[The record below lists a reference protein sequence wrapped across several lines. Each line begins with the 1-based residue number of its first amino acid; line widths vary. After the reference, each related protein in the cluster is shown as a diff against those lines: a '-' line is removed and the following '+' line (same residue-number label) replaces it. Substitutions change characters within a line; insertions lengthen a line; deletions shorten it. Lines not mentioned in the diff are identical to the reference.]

1 MLVVRNEKIEYIE
14 TMKILQVIT
23 SLQTGGAEKL
33 IVDMVPKY
41 KHLGLD
47 VDVLLFDGKD
57 TPFKRQLKNVGVK
70 VFSLGYGGSVYNPL
84 YIFKLLPYLRKYD
97 VVHTHNT
104 APQLFAAIGSVL
116 CSVVL
121 CTTEHNTSNR
131 RRDWKWY
138 RAIDKW
144 MYSRYKKVICISDS
158 TEENLRKSI
167 DCNSDKICTIYNG
180 IDFVSYDKAT
190 PIAKNSITPYINR
203 KVIAM
208 VAGFRYQKDQETVIK
223 SLLALP
229 DNVELWLIGDGERRS
244 IIEQC
249 VEDNHLQCRVRLLG
263 IRSDIPSILKVV
275 DVVVQSSF
283 WEGFGLAA
291 VEGMAAGKP
300 VIASNVSGLAQVV
313 SGAGVLFTL
322 GNEEEL
328 AAIILH
334 LLSDREYYESVATKC
349 IQRAKE
355 YDISKM
361 VEAYVKI
368 YKMLN

>member
-1 MLVVRNEKIEYIE
+1 
-14 TMKILQVIT
+14 MKILQVIT

-33 IVDMVPKY
+33 IVDVVPKY

-57 TPFKRQLKNVGVK
+57 TPFKRQLENAGIK

-84 YIFKLLPYLRKYD
+84 YILKLMPYLRKYD
-97 VVHTHNT
+97 IVHTHNT
-104 APQLFAAIGSVL
+104 APQLFAALGSVL

-121 CTTEHNTSNR
+121 CTTEHTTSNR

-138 RAIDKW
+138 RPIDKW

-167 DCNSDKICTIYNG
+167 DSNSDKICTIYNG
-180 IDFVSYDKAT
+180 IDFESYDKAS
-190 PIAKNSITPYINR
+190 PIAKDSITPDINR

-208 VAGFRYQKDQETVIK
+208 VAGFRYQKDQETLIRAMSYVPK
-223 SLLALP
+223 
-229 DNVELWLIGDGERRS
+229 DVELWLIGDGERRT

-249 VEDNHLQCRVRLLG
+249 VKEKGLENRVRLLG
-263 IRSDIPSILKVV
+263 IRNDIPSILKTV
-275 DVVVQSSF
+275 DIVVQSSH

-300 VIASNVSGLAQVV
+300 VVASNVAGLSQVV
-313 SGAGVLFTL
+313 SNAGVLFPL
-322 GNEEEL
+322 GDDKAL
-328 AAIILH
+328 ADILNK
-334 LLSDREYYESVATKC
+334 LLTDYKYYNTVKGRC
-349 IQRAKE
+349 VKRAHKF
-355 YDISKM
+355 DISKM
-361 VEAYVKI
+361 V
-368 YKMLN
+368 YKYCQVYQSLLEK

>member
-1 MLVVRNEKIEYIE
+1 MR
-14 TMKILQVIT
+14 ILQVIT

-33 IVDMVPKY
+33 IVDVVPKY

-47 VDVLLFDGKD
+47 VDVLLFDGKN
-57 TPFKRQLKNVGVK
+57 TPFKRQLEKAGVK

-84 YIFKLLPYLRKYD
+84 YILKLLPYLRKYD
-97 VVHTHNT
+97 IVHTHNT
-104 APQLFAAIGSVL
+104 APQLFAALGSVL

-121 CTTEHNTSNR
+121 CTTEHTTSNR

-138 RAIDKW
+138 RPIDKW

-180 IDFVSYDKAT
+180 IDFESYDKAS
-190 PIAKNSITPYINR
+190 PIAKDSITPYINR

-208 VAGFRYQKDQETVIK
+208 VAGFRYQKDQETLIRAMSYVPK
-223 SLLALP
+223 
-229 DNVELWLIGDGERRS
+229 DVELWLIGDGERRT

-249 VEDNHLQCRVRLLG
+249 VKEKGLENRVRLLG
-263 IRSDIPSILKVV
+263 IRNDIPSILKTV
-275 DVVVQSSF
+275 DIVVQSSH

-300 VIASNVSGLAQVV
+300 VVASNVAGLSQVV
-313 SGAGVLFTL
+313 SNAGVLFPL
-322 GNEEEL
+322 GDDKAL
-328 AAIILH
+328 ADILNK
-334 LLSDREYYESVATKC
+334 LLTDYKYYNTVKGRC
-349 IQRAKE
+349 VKRAHKF
-355 YDISKM
+355 DISKM
-361 VEAYVKI
+361 V
-368 YKMLN
+368 YKYCQVYQSLLEK

>member
-1 MLVVRNEKIEYIE
+1 
-14 TMKILQVIT
+14 MKILQVIT

-33 IVDMVPKY
+33 IVDVVPKY

-57 TPFKRQLKNVGVK
+57 TPFKRQLENAGIK

-84 YIFKLLPYLRKYD
+84 YILKLMPYLRKYD
-97 VVHTHNT
+97 IVHTHNT
-104 APQLFAAIGSVL
+104 APQLFAALGSVL

-138 RAIDKW
+138 RPIDKW

-167 DCNSDKICTIYNG
+167 DSNSDKICTIYNG
-180 IDFVSYDKAT
+180 IDFESYDKAS
-190 PIAKNSITPYINR
+190 PIAKDSITPDINR

-208 VAGFRYQKDQETVIK
+208 VAGFRYQKDQETLIRAMSYVPK
-223 SLLALP
+223 
-229 DNVELWLIGDGERRS
+229 DVELWLIGDGERRT

-249 VEDNHLQCRVRLLG
+249 VKEKGLENRVRLLG
-263 IRSDIPSILKVV
+263 IRNDIPSILKTV
-275 DVVVQSSF
+275 DIVVQSSH

-300 VIASNVSGLAQVV
+300 VVASNVAGLSQVV
-313 SGAGVLFTL
+313 SNAGVLFPL
-322 GNEEEL
+322 GDDKAL
-328 AAIILH
+328 ADILNK
-334 LLSDREYYESVATKC
+334 LLTDYKYYNTVKGRC
-349 IQRAKE
+349 VKRAHKF
-355 YDISKM
+355 DISKM
-361 VEAYVKI
+361 V
-368 YKMLN
+368 YKYCQVYQSLLEK

>member
-1 MLVVRNEKIEYIE
+1 
-14 TMKILQVIT
+14 MKILQVIT

-33 IVDMVPKY
+33 IVDVVPKY

-57 TPFKRQLKNVGVK
+57 TPFKRQLENAGIK

-84 YIFKLLPYLRKYD
+84 YILKLMPYLRKYD
-97 VVHTHNT
+97 IVHTHNT
-104 APQLFAAIGSVL
+104 APQLFAALGSVL

-121 CTTEHNTSNR
+121 CTTEHTTSNR

-138 RAIDKW
+138 RPIDKW

-167 DCNSDKICTIYNG
+167 DSNSDKICTIYNG
-180 IDFVSYDKAT
+180 IDFESYDKAS
-190 PIAKNSITPYINR
+190 PIAKDSITPDINR

-208 VAGFRYQKDQETVIK
+208 VAGFRYQKDQETLIRAMSYVPK
-223 SLLALP
+223 
-229 DNVELWLIGDGERRS
+229 DVELWLIGDGERRT

-249 VEDNHLQCRVRLLG
+249 VKEKGLENRVRLLG
-263 IRSDIPSILKVV
+263 IRNDIPSILKTV
-275 DVVVQSSF
+275 DIVVQSSH

-300 VIASNVSGLAQVV
+300 VVASNVAGLSQVV
-313 SGAGVLFTL
+313 SAAGVLFPL
-322 GNEEEL
+322 GDDKAL
-328 AAIILH
+328 ADILNK
-334 LLSDREYYESVATKC
+334 LLTDYKYYNTVKGRC
-349 IQRAKE
+349 VKRAHKF
-355 YDISKM
+355 DISKM
-361 VEAYVKI
+361 V
-368 YKMLN
+368 YKYCQVYQSLLEK

>member
-1 MLVVRNEKIEYIE
+1 
-14 TMKILQVIT
+14 MKILQVIT

-33 IVDMVPKY
+33 IVDVVPKY

-57 TPFKRQLKNVGVK
+57 TPFKRQLENAGIK

-84 YIFKLLPYLRKYD
+84 YILKLLPYLRKYD
-97 VVHTHNT
+97 IVHTHNT
-104 APQLFAAIGSVL
+104 APQLFAALGSVV

-121 CTTEHNTSNR
+121 CTTEHTTSNR

-138 RAIDKW
+138 RPIDKW

-180 IDFVSYDKAT
+180 IDFESYDKAS
-190 PIAKNSITPYINR
+190 PIAKDSITPDINR

-208 VAGFRYQKDQETVIK
+208 VAGFRYQKDQETLIRAMSYVPK
-223 SLLALP
+223 
-229 DNVELWLIGDGERRS
+229 DVELWLIGDGERRT

-249 VEDNHLQCRVRLLG
+249 VKDKGLENRVRLLG
-263 IRSDIPSILKVV
+263 IRNDIPSILKTV
-275 DVVVQSSF
+275 DIVVQSSH

-300 VIASNVSGLAQVV
+300 VVASNVAGLSQVV
-313 SGAGVLFTL
+313 SNAGVLFPL
-322 GNEEEL
+322 GDDKAL
-328 AAIILH
+328 ADILNK
-334 LLSDREYYESVATKC
+334 LLTDYKYYNTVKGRC
-349 IQRAKE
+349 VKRAHKF
-355 YDISKM
+355 DISKM
-361 VEAYVKI
+361 V
-368 YKMLN
+368 YKYCQVYQSLLEK

>member
-1 MLVVRNEKIEYIE
+1 
-14 TMKILQVIT
+14 MKILQVIT

-33 IVDMVPKY
+33 IVDVVPKY

-57 TPFKRQLKNVGVK
+57 TPFKRQLENAGIK

-84 YIFKLLPYLRKYD
+84 YILKLMPYLRKYD
-97 VVHTHNT
+97 IVHTHNT
-104 APQLFAAIGSVL
+104 APQLFAALGSVL

-138 RAIDKW
+138 RPIDKW

-180 IDFVSYDKAT
+180 IDFESYDKAS
-190 PIAKNSITPYINR
+190 PIAKDSITPDINR

-208 VAGFRYQKDQETVIK
+208 VAGFRYQKDQETLIRAMSYVPK
-223 SLLALP
+223 
-229 DNVELWLIGDGERRS
+229 DVELWLIGDGERRT

-249 VEDNHLQCRVRLLG
+249 VKEKGLENRVRLLG
-263 IRSDIPSILKVV
+263 IRNDIPSILKTV
-275 DVVVQSSF
+275 DIVVQSSH

-300 VIASNVSGLAQVV
+300 VVASNVAGLSQVV
-313 SGAGVLFTL
+313 SNAGVLFPL
-322 GNEEEL
+322 GDDKAL
-328 AAIILH
+328 ADILNK
-334 LLSDREYYESVATKC
+334 LLTDYKYYNTVKGRC
-349 IQRAKE
+349 VKRAHKF
-355 YDISKM
+355 DISKM
-361 VEAYVKI
+361 V
-368 YKMLN
+368 YKYCQVYQSLLEK

>member
-1 MLVVRNEKIEYIE
+1 
-14 TMKILQVIT
+14 MKILQVIT

-33 IVDMVPKY
+33 IVDVVPKY

-57 TPFKRQLKNVGVK
+57 TPFKRQLENAGIK

-84 YIFKLLPYLRKYD
+84 YILKLMPYLRKYD
-97 VVHTHNT
+97 IVHTHNT
-104 APQLFAAIGSVL
+104 APQLFAALGSVL

-138 RAIDKW
+138 RPIDKW

-180 IDFVSYDKAT
+180 IDFESYDKAS
-190 PIAKNSITPYINR
+190 PIAKDSITPDINR
-203 KVIAM
+203 QVIAM
-208 VAGFRYQKDQETVIK
+208 VAGFRYQKDQETLIRAMSYVPK
-223 SLLALP
+223 
-229 DNVELWLIGDGERRS
+229 DVELWLIGDGERRT

-249 VEDNHLQCRVRLLG
+249 VKEKGLENRVRLLG
-263 IRSDIPSILKVV
+263 IRNDIPSILKTV
-275 DVVVQSSF
+275 DIVVQSSH

-300 VIASNVSGLAQVV
+300 VVASNVAGLSQVV
-313 SGAGVLFTL
+313 SNAGVLFPL
-322 GNEEEL
+322 GDDKAL
-328 AAIILH
+328 ADILNK
-334 LLSDREYYESVATKC
+334 LLTDYKYYNTVKGRC
-349 IQRAKE
+349 VKRAHKF
-355 YDISKM
+355 DISKM
-361 VEAYVKI
+361 V
-368 YKMLN
+368 YKYCQVYQSLLEK

>member
-1 MLVVRNEKIEYIE
+1 
-14 TMKILQVIT
+14 MKILQVIT

-33 IVDMVPKY
+33 IVDVVPKY

-57 TPFKRQLKNVGVK
+57 TPFKRQLENAGIK

-84 YIFKLLPYLRKYD
+84 YILKLMPYLRKYD
-97 VVHTHNT
+97 IVHTHNT
-104 APQLFAAIGSVL
+104 APQLFAALGSVL

-121 CTTEHNTSNR
+121 CTTEHTTSNR

-138 RAIDKW
+138 RPIDKW

-167 DCNSDKICTIYNG
+167 DCNSDKICSIYNG
-180 IDFVSYDKAT
+180 IDFESYDKAS
-190 PIAKNSITPYINR
+190 PIAKDSITPYINR

-208 VAGFRYQKDQETVIK
+208 VAGFRYQKDQETLIRAMSYVPK
-223 SLLALP
+223 
-229 DNVELWLIGDGERRS
+229 DVELWLIGDGERRT

-249 VEDNHLQCRVRLLG
+249 VKEKGLENRVRLLG
-263 IRSDIPSILKVV
+263 IRNDIPSILKTV
-275 DVVVQSSF
+275 DIVVQSSH

-300 VIASNVSGLAQVV
+300 VVASNVAGLSQVV
-313 SGAGVLFTL
+313 SNAGVLFPL
-322 GNEEEL
+322 GDDKAL
-328 AAIILH
+328 ADILNK
-334 LLSDREYYESVATKC
+334 LLTDYKYYNTVKGRC
-349 IQRAKE
+349 VKRAHKF
-355 YDISKM
+355 DISKM
-361 VEAYVKI
+361 V
-368 YKMLN
+368 YKYCQVYQSLLEK

>member
-1 MLVVRNEKIEYIE
+1 
-14 TMKILQVIT
+14 MKILQVIT

-33 IVDMVPKY
+33 IVDVVPKY

-57 TPFKRQLKNVGVK
+57 TPFKRQLENAGIK

-84 YIFKLLPYLRKYD
+84 YILKLMPYLRKYD
-97 VVHTHNT
+97 IVHTHNT
-104 APQLFAAIGSVL
+104 APQLFAALGSVL

-121 CTTEHNTSNR
+121 CTTEHTTSNR

-138 RAIDKW
+138 RPIDKW

-167 DCNSDKICTIYNG
+167 DCNSDKISTIYNG
-180 IDFVSYDKAT
+180 IDFESYDKAS
-190 PIAKNSITPYINR
+190 PIVKDSITPYINR

-208 VAGFRYQKDQETVIK
+208 VAGFRYQKDQETLIRAMSYVPK
-223 SLLALP
+223 
-229 DNVELWLIGDGERRS
+229 DVELWLIGDGERRT

-249 VEDNHLQCRVRLLG
+249 VKEKGLENRVRLLG
-263 IRSDIPSILKVV
+263 IRNDIPSILKTV
-275 DVVVQSSF
+275 DIVVQSSH

-300 VIASNVSGLAQVV
+300 VVASNVAGLSQVV
-313 SGAGVLFTL
+313 SNAGVLFPL
-322 GNEEEL
+322 GDDKAL
-328 AAIILH
+328 ADILNK
-334 LLSDREYYESVATKC
+334 LLTDYKYYNTVKGRC
-349 IQRAKE
+349 VKRAHKF
-355 YDISKM
+355 DISKM
-361 VEAYVKI
+361 V
-368 YKMLN
+368 YKYCQVYQSLLEK

>member
-1 MLVVRNEKIEYIE
+1 
-14 TMKILQVIT
+14 MKILQVIT

-33 IVDMVPKY
+33 IVDVVPKY

-57 TPFKRQLKNVGVK
+57 TPFKRQLENAGIK

-84 YIFKLLPYLRKYD
+84 YILKLMPYLRKYD
-97 VVHTHNT
+97 IVHTHNT
-104 APQLFAAIGSVL
+104 APQLFAALGSVL

-121 CTTEHNTSNR
+121 CTTEHTTSNR

-138 RAIDKW
+138 RPIDKW

-167 DCNSDKICTIYNG
+167 DSNSDKICTIYNG
-180 IDFVSYDKAT
+180 IDFESYDKAS
-190 PIAKNSITPYINR
+190 PIAKDSITPYINR

-208 VAGFRYQKDQETVIK
+208 VAGFRYQKDQETLIRAMSYVPK
-223 SLLALP
+223 
-229 DNVELWLIGDGERRS
+229 DVELWLIGDGERRT

-249 VEDNHLQCRVRLLG
+249 VKEKGLENRVRLLG
-263 IRSDIPSILKVV
+263 IRNDIPSILKTV
-275 DVVVQSSF
+275 DIVVQSSH

-300 VIASNVSGLAQVV
+300 VVASNVAGLSQVV
-313 SGAGVLFTL
+313 SNAGVLFPL
-322 GNEEEL
+322 GDDKAL
-328 AAIILH
+328 ADILNK
-334 LLSDREYYESVATKC
+334 LLTDYKYYNTVKGRC
-349 IQRAKE
+349 VKRAHKF
-355 YDISKM
+355 DISKM
-361 VEAYVKI
+361 V
-368 YKMLN
+368 YKYCQVYQSLLEK

>member
-1 MLVVRNEKIEYIE
+1 
-14 TMKILQVIT
+14 MKILQVIT

-33 IVDMVPKY
+33 IVDVVPKY

-57 TPFKRQLKNVGVK
+57 TPFKRQLENAGIK

-84 YIFKLLPYLRKYD
+84 YILKLMPYLRKYD
-97 VVHTHNT
+97 IVHTHNT
-104 APQLFAAIGSVL
+104 APQLFAALGSVL

-138 RAIDKW
+138 RPIDKW

-180 IDFVSYDKAT
+180 IDFESYDKAS
-190 PIAKNSITPYINR
+190 PIAKDSITPYINR

-208 VAGFRYQKDQETVIK
+208 VAGFRYQKDQETLIRAMSYVPK
-223 SLLALP
+223 
-229 DNVELWLIGDGERRS
+229 DVELWLIGDGERRT

-249 VEDNHLQCRVRLLG
+249 VKEKGLENRVRLLG
-263 IRSDIPSILKVV
+263 IRNDIPSILKTV
-275 DVVVQSSF
+275 DIVVQSSH

-300 VIASNVSGLAQVV
+300 VVASNVSGLSQVV
-313 SGAGVLFTL
+313 SNAGVLFPL
-322 GNEEEL
+322 GDDKAL
-328 AAIILH
+328 ADILNK
-334 LLSDREYYESVATKC
+334 LLTDYKYYNTVKGRC
-349 IQRAKE
+349 VKRAHKF
-355 YDISKM
+355 DISKM
-361 VEAYVKI
+361 V
-368 YKMLN
+368 YKYCQVYQSLLEK

>member
-1 MLVVRNEKIEYIE
+1 
-14 TMKILQVIT
+14 MKILQVIT

-33 IVDMVPKY
+33 IVDVVPKY

-47 VDVLLFDGKD
+47 VDVLLFDGKN
-57 TPFKRQLKNVGVK
+57 TPFKRQLEKAGVK

-84 YIFKLLPYLRKYD
+84 YILKLLPYLRKYD
-97 VVHTHNT
+97 IVHTHNT
-104 APQLFAAIGSVL
+104 APQLFAALGSVL

-138 RAIDKW
+138 RPIDKW

-180 IDFVSYDKAT
+180 IDFKSYDKAS
-190 PIAKNSITPYINR
+190 PIAKDSITPYVNR

-208 VAGFRYQKDQETVIK
+208 VAGFRYQKDQETLIRAMLYVPENI
-223 SLLALP
+223 
-229 DNVELWLIGDGERRS
+229 ELWLIGDGERRT

-249 VEDNHLQCRVRLLG
+249 VKEKGLENRVRLLG
-263 IRSDIPSILKVV
+263 IRNDIPSILKTV
-275 DVVVQSSF
+275 DIVVQSSH

-300 VIASNVSGLAQVV
+300 VVASNVSGLSQVV
-313 SGAGVLFTL
+313 SNAGVLFPL
-322 GNEEEL
+322 GNDKAL
-328 AAIILH
+328 ADILKK
-334 LLSDREYYESVATKC
+334 LLTDQKYYNIVKERCVK
-349 IQRAKE
+349 RAYKF
-355 YDISKM
+355 DISKM
-361 VEAYVKI
+361 V
-368 YKMLN
+368 YKYCQVYQSLLKNNHA

>member
-1 MLVVRNEKIEYIE
+1 
-14 TMKILQVIT
+14 MKILQVIT

-33 IVDMVPKY
+33 IVDVVPKY

-57 TPFKRQLKNVGVK
+57 TPFKRQLENAGIK

-84 YIFKLLPYLRKYD
+84 YILKLMPYLRKYD
-97 VVHTHNT
+97 IVHTHNT
-104 APQLFAAIGSVL
+104 APQLFAALGSVL

-121 CTTEHNTSNR
+121 CTTEHTTSNR

-138 RAIDKW
+138 RPIDKW

-180 IDFVSYDKAT
+180 IDFESYDKAS
-190 PIAKNSITPYINR
+190 PIAKDSITPYVNR

-208 VAGFRYQKDQETVIK
+208 VAGFRYQKDQETLIRAMSYVPK
-223 SLLALP
+223 
-229 DNVELWLIGDGERRS
+229 DVELWLIGDGERRT

-249 VEDNHLQCRVRLLG
+249 VKEKGLENRVRLLG
-263 IRSDIPSILKVV
+263 IRNDIPSILKTV
-275 DVVVQSSF
+275 DIVVQSSH

-300 VIASNVSGLAQVV
+300 VVASNVAGLSQVV
-313 SGAGVLFTL
+313 SNAGVLFPL
-322 GNEEEL
+322 GDDKAL
-328 AAIILH
+328 ADILNK
-334 LLSDREYYESVATKC
+334 LLTDYKYYNTVKGRC
-349 IQRAKE
+349 VKRAHKF
-355 YDISKM
+355 DISKM
-361 VEAYVKI
+361 V
-368 YKMLN
+368 YKYCQVYQSLLEK

>member
-1 MLVVRNEKIEYIE
+1 
-14 TMKILQVIT
+14 MKILQVIT

-33 IVDMVPKY
+33 IVDVVPKY

-57 TPFKRQLKNVGVK
+57 TPFKRQLENAGIK
-70 VFSLGYGGSVYNPL
+70 VFSLGCGGSVYNPL
-84 YIFKLLPYLRKYD
+84 YILKLMPYLRKYD
-97 VVHTHNT
+97 IVHTHNT
-104 APQLFAAIGSVL
+104 APQLFAALGSVL

-138 RAIDKW
+138 RPIDKW

-180 IDFVSYDKAT
+180 IDFESYDKAS
-190 PIAKNSITPYINR
+190 PITKDSITPYINR

-208 VAGFRYQKDQETVIK
+208 VAGFRYQKDQETLIRAMSYVPK
-223 SLLALP
+223 
-229 DNVELWLIGDGERRS
+229 DVELWLIGDGERRT
-244 IIEQC
+244 IIEQY
-249 VEDNHLQCRVRLLG
+249 VKEKDLENRVRLLG
-263 IRSDIPSILKVV
+263 IRNDIPSILKTV
-275 DVVVQSSF
+275 DIVVQSSH

-300 VIASNVSGLAQVV
+300 VVASNVAGLSQVV
-313 SGAGVLFTL
+313 SNAGVLFPL
-322 GNEEEL
+322 GDDKAL
-328 AAIILH
+328 ADILNK
-334 LLSDREYYESVATKC
+334 LLTDHKYYNIVKGRC
-349 IQRAKE
+349 VKRAHKF
-355 YDISKM
+355 DISKM
-361 VEAYVKI
+361 V
-368 YKMLN
+368 YKYCQVYQSLLKK

>member
-1 MLVVRNEKIEYIE
+1 
-14 TMKILQVIT
+14 MKILQVIT

-33 IVDMVPKY
+33 IVDVVPKY

-57 TPFKRQLKNVGVK
+57 TPFKRQLENAGIK

-84 YIFKLLPYLRKYD
+84 YILKLMPYLRKYD
-97 VVHTHNT
+97 IVHTHNT
-104 APQLFAAIGSVL
+104 APQLFAAIASVL

-131 RRDWKWY
+131 RRAWKWY
-138 RAIDKW
+138 RPIDKW

-180 IDFVSYDKAT
+180 IDFESYDKAS
-190 PIAKNSITPYINR
+190 PIAKDSITPDINR

-208 VAGFRYQKDQETVIK
+208 VAGFRYQKDQETLIRAMSYVPK
-223 SLLALP
+223 
-229 DNVELWLIGDGERRS
+229 DVELWLIGDGERRT

-249 VEDNHLQCRVRLLG
+249 VKEKGLENRVRLLG
-263 IRSDIPSILKVV
+263 IRNDIPSILKTV
-275 DVVVQSSF
+275 DIVVQSSH

-300 VIASNVSGLAQVV
+300 VVASNVAGLSQVV
-313 SGAGVLFTL
+313 SNAGVLFPL
-322 GNEEEL
+322 GDDKAL
-328 AAIILH
+328 ADILNK
-334 LLSDREYYESVATKC
+334 LLTDYKYYNTVKGRC
-349 IQRAKE
+349 VKRAHKF
-355 YDISKM
+355 DISKM
-361 VEAYVKI
+361 V
-368 YKMLN
+368 YKYCQVYQSLLEK